1 LSRPDL
7 ARPAIPAYVTEEGD
21 ASPFEEC
28 RIMDQGR
35 IAELSR
41 RAVVAVR
48 GAEAEK
54 FLNDL
59 VTSDVTAISAGAAA
73 YGGLLTPQGKI
84 LFDFIVFRE
93 EDGFLID
100 IPRAAV
106 ADFVKRLGFYRLR
119 AKVEIAEDDR
129 RVMAA
134 WGSDRPPAVAGLV
147 AADPRLPAL
156 GFRIIAEEAAAAPGF
171 EPASEADYDA
181 HRIALGVPEGGVDF
195 AFGEAFPHDADMDQL
210 AGVAFDKGCF
220 VGQEV
225 VSRME
230 HRGTARRRIVH
241 VRAASPIPPAGAEI
255 TAGDRPVGTI
265 ASSAD
270 HAGLALVRLDRA
282 REAIDTGVPLM
293 ARGMP
298 VEVEIPEWARFKWP
312 ESAGQE

>member
-1 LSRPDL
+1 M
-7 ARPAIPAYVTEEGD
+7 G
-21 ASPFEEC
+21 
-28 RIMDQGR
+28 QGR
-35 IAELSR
+35 IAELKR

-48 GAEAEK
+48 GVEAEK

-59 VTSDVTAISAGAAA
+59 VTCDVTAIPQAGAG

-93 EDGFLID
+93 GDGFLFD
-100 IPRAAV
+100 LPRVAA
-106 ADFVKRLGFYRLR
+106 ADFVKRLGFYKLR
-119 AKVEIAEDDR
+119 AKVEIGEDGR
-129 RVMAA
+129 KVAAA
-134 WGSDRPPAVAGLV
+134 WGSDRPPEVAGLV
-147 AADPRLPAL
+147 TADPRLAAL
-156 GFRIIAEEAAAAPGF
+156 GFRIVAEETAAPDF
-171 EPASEADYDA
+171 APASETDYDA
-181 HRIALGVPEGGVDF
+181 YRIALGVPEGGVDF
-195 AFGEAFPHDADMDQL
+195 AYGEAFPHDADMDQL
-210 AGVAFDKGCF
+210 AGVAFGKGCF

-255 TAGDRPVGTI
+255 TADGRPVGTI

-282 REAIDTGVPLM
+282 REAIETGVPLM